1 MEFLARKVRAL
12 RAVFVAED
20 RPEKRREITRFEG
33 YFELC
38 YKVLSWED
46 ASLTLTVFLVLN
58 FVFWLVIQ
66 LQLRFFGVIFLL
78 TLLGFVADTYFETT
92 QHIMVQ
98 APHLDVF
105 DELKNDLGDV
115 VLSLKALRKDSPS
128 SVRIPKPLNPHF
140 VTCLFSSASACPSS
154 SWPSVL
160 SRGTYLDMLS
170 SIWRCS
176 LSSSYLYSSPSYH
189 LSIWRPSNT

>member
-58 FVFWLVIQ
+58 FVFW
-66 LQLRFFGVIFLL
+66 
-78 TLLGFVADTYFETT
+78 
-92 QHIMVQ
+92 
-98 APHLDVF
+98 
-105 DELKNDLGDV
+105 
-115 VLSLKALRKDSPS
+115 
-128 SVRIPKPLNPHF
+128 
-140 VTCLFSSASACPSS
+140 
-154 SWPSVL
+154 
-160 SRGTYLDMLS
+160 
-170 SIWRCS
+170 
-176 LSSSYLYSSPSYH
+176 
-189 LSIWRPSNT
+189 